1 MPFDRAFALSSV
13 LLAATAFSG
22 LLLAQSVPLW
32 LALPTASILIT
43 SLFHAGGLPFLRR
56 AMAQITISAT
66 LWNILLICAF
76 VILLI
81 DLTVV
86 SRDLLPAGIHF
97 LVVLLSIKLLT
108 LQQRRDYRHLYAI
121 SLMAILASAA
131 LTTEAWYIPVFL
143 LYLLTA
149 VWTLLLYHL
158 TQDTREVPAVTA
170 PSSTAVCH
178 TIFPNRVT
186 HGFFWLTNGI
196 AILAITL
203 TLGIFFL
210 IPRIGAGVLQKTTG
224 EAVRTTGFSDRVDLG
239 TIGSVKQDPQI
250 VMRVELRGQSAVGK
264 DHFYLRGLA
273 YDQYN
278 GQSWSHSGS
287 SRRSLNL
294 VADGTFLAR
303 PFGHR
308 PSDGLPETI
317 RQDILL
323 ETLDTAVLF
332 AAPFAELVSGE
343 FPALQADA
351 MGGLHLLSPPSSRIR
366 YSVTSHIPQITAS
379 ERTVSILA
387 YPDAIRAHY
396 LQVPPETQQ
405 VADLAHRVVQQAAT
419 PFDQTLAI
427 QRHLLENYR
436 YSLESAA
443 VALDR
448 PLDEFLFTR
457 KTGYCEHYATAMVV
471 MLRTVGIPAR
481 LVTGFLATE
490 WNEYGGYF
498 TVRQRDAHAWVEV
511 YFPHSGWITMDP
523 TPTSNAGLATSRWEP
538 LSRLAESVW
547 LQWDR
552 LFVHYSAKDQLAV
565 VHGVREGSD
574 VVRERTGRWVSS
586 LTAPIAQAL
595 SRLTNKIRMFH
606 PGMWGLVTGVMVVGL
621 SLLLLILR
629 DRIGFWATTYFLPT
643 SHPQIAIAQ
652 LYTRM
657 LRIVEQRGVNK
668 PPTATAGEF
677 ARLVEREWKLASP
690 LVAEVTALYHQGRFS
705 RTPLTQS
712 DLSRATEQLGRL
724 QSLTHPARRLSIRRR
739 GGICRDAAG
748 IIERKF

>member
-22 LLLAQSVPLW
+22 LVLAQSVPLW
-32 LALPTASILIT
+32 LALPTASILII
-43 SLFHAGGLPFLRR
+43 SLFHAGGLLFLRR
-56 AMAQITISAT
+56 AMAQITVSTT
-66 LWNILLICAF
+66 LWNILLIGAF

-97 LVVLLSIKLLT
+97 LVVLLSIKLLS

-131 LTTEAWYIPVFL
+131 LTTEAWYVPVFL
-143 LYLLTA
+143 LYSLTA

-158 TQDTREVPAVTA
+158 TQDTSEVPAVIA
-170 PSSTAVCH
+170 PSGTAVCH

-203 TLGIFFL
+203 TLVIFFL

-239 TIGSVKQDPQI
+239 TIGSVKQDPQV
-250 VMRVELRGQSAVGK
+250 VMRVELPDQSAVGK
-264 DHFYLRGLA
+264 DHFYMRGLA

-278 GQSWSHSGS
+278 GQSWSHSGA

-294 VADGTFLAR
+294 VAEGTFLAR

-366 YSVTSHIPQITAS
+366 YSVTSHVPQVAAS
-379 ERTVSILA
+379 ERTSSTLA
-387 YPDAIRAHY
+387 YPDTIRAHY
-396 LQVPPETQQ
+396 LQVPPGTQQ
-405 VADLAHRVVQQAAT
+405 VAALAHRVIRQAAT

-427 QRHLLENYR
+427 QQHLLENYR
-436 YSLESAA
+436 YSLESAT
-443 VALDR
+443 VTLDH
-448 PLDEFLFTR
+448 PLEEFLFAR

-523 TPTSNAGLATSRWEP
+523 TPTNNTGLSTSRWEP

-552 LFVHYSAKDQLAV
+552 LFVHYSVKDQLAV

-574 VVRERTGRWVSS
+574 VVRERTSRWASS
-586 LTAPIAQAL
+586 FTVPISQAL
-595 SRLTNKIRMFH
+595 SRLTHKARMFR
-606 PGMWGLVTGVMVVGL
+606 PGMWGLVTGVIVVGL

-629 DRIGFWATTYFLPT
+629 DRIWFWATTYFLPT

-657 LRIVEQRGVNK
+657 LRIVEQHGVNK
-668 PPTATAGEF
+668 PPTATASEF
-677 ARLVEREWKLASP
+677 TRLVEREWKSAGP
-690 LVAEVTALYHQGRFS
+690 LVAEVTALYNQGRFS
-705 RTPLTQS
+705 RTPLTPS

-724 QSLTHPARRLSIRRR
+724 QSLTHPAR
-739 GGICRDAAG
+739 
-748 IIERKF
+748 